1 LNLAPTAIESAS
13 QNWPIA
19 LIVLA
24 TVAIVNLYVKGF
36 LRLLPVIAGIVVG
49 YILCLITGNV
59 DPTPVAQAAW
69 IGVPRFTLPVFD
81 AAAIGIIAP
90 AAFASMVEHVGDI
103 LAVGATVEEDFVAD
117 PGLPRTLLGDGVA
130 TSLAG
135 LFGGPANTTYSE
147 NTGVLALTKVWKPE
161 VMRIAAVIAILLA
174 FVDKLGAAIRTI
186 PDPVIGGI
194 SIVLFGMI
202 AAIGVR
208 TMVENN
214 VDLKDSRNLFIASVI
229 LVVGIGG
236 AMIQIWGNLQFGG
249 MGLAAIIGI
258 ILNQVLPRSE
268 SGSEGSE

>member
-1 LNLAPTAIESAS
+1 
-13 QNWPIA
+13 
-19 LIVLA
+19 
-24 TVAIVNLYVKGF
+24 
-36 LRLLPVIAGIVVG
+36 
-49 YILCLITGNV
+49 
-59 DPTPVAQAAW
+59 
-69 IGVPRFTLPVFD
+69 
-81 AAAIGIIAP
+81 
-90 AAFASMVEHVGDI
+90 M
-103 LAVGATVEEDFVAD
+103 
-117 PGLPRTLLGDGVA
+117 
-130 TSLAG
+130 
-135 LFGGPANTTYSE
+135 
-147 NTGVLALTKVWKPE
+147 LALTKVWKPE